1 MTKPMPL
8 SLSRAL
14 ALLATR
20 HSLNATAER
29 MGWPGGAVR
38 RLADAQLGW
47 LVVDGRVTCPGEP
60 GGAIRVPDG
69 VREEHLEWARQLL
82 QDAPATRP
90 VRAVPPPTRRP
101 GAAATR
107 PEEPAEVLAPRPV
120 AELVSVPE
128 PPPAEPEVP
137 AVLAGLIAAKPSSE
151 PGDVTV
157 SVAEIVPSA
166 PVASATVRKRSEP
179 SGNVRRPRA
188 SGNVRKRSEPS
199 GDVRKEPEP
208 SEDVRSP
215 VPSGIV
221 RSRSESAGDIREG
234 PETSEVTVPERP
246 AEPAVDEVADET
258 PAAEGPTKRCPRC
271 EGVKPHADFYLSTQT
286 ADGLSPWCR
295 PCFRAA
301 RS

>member
-1 MTKPMPL
+1 MKSLTP

-20 HSLNATAER
+20 HTLNATAER
-29 MGWPGGAVR
+29 MDWPGSAVR
-38 RLADAQLGW
+38 RLADAQAGW

-69 VREEHLEWARQLL
+69 VRREHLEWARQLL
-82 QDAPATRP
+82 QDAPATGP
-90 VRAVPPPTRRP
+90 ARAVLPPTRRP
-101 GAAATR
+101 GAEATR
-107 PEEPAEVLAPRPV
+107 PQEPAEALAPRPV

-128 PPPAEPEVP
+128 PPPAEREVP
-137 AVLAGLIAAKPSSE
+137 AVLAGLIAAEHSCE

-166 PVASATVRKRSEP
+166 PAASATVRKRSEP

-188 SGNVRKRSEPS
+188 SGNVRRRSEPS
-199 GDVRKEPEP
+199 GDVRKEPVP
-208 SEDVRSP
+208 SEDVRGP
-215 VPSGIV
+215 VPSGNV
-221 RSRSESAGDIREG
+221 RCRSESAGDVREG
-234 PETSEVTVPERP
+234 PVPSEETVPERP

-258 PAAEGPTKRCPRC
+258 PATEEPKKRCPRC
-271 EGVKPHADFYLSTQT
+271 DKAKAHSEFYLSTQT